1 MEEAKWDE
9 ANEVKLQLEEKQR
22 QANCERESEMAAL
35 LVSGGRSIPY
45 SPTWFVKTKMPV
57 AGVDQSIYVYNGGYW
72 EAKRIG
78 DWSMCPDIF

>member
-22 QANCERESEMAAL
+22 QVNCERESENATL
-35 LVSGGRSIPY
+35 LVSGGRSISY

-57 AGVDQSIYVYNGGYW
+57 AGVDQTIYVYNGGYW
-72 EAKRIG
+72 EAKRNN